1 MPFFLKKKNFVIFAA
16 LIALHLILI
25 SLQIPRGRE
34 DNYFKKIIF
43 YVSSPIQHAV
53 ISSFQKFGETWNS
66 YFVLRDVKN
75 QNDEMRKE
83 IFYLNQENHL
93 LRNLIQKLRGEKE
106 IRDALQDRYE
116 NIVQVRTIGLDF
128 SNYYKSI
135 IINKGSLDGIKKD
148 MIVLDK
154 LGYLVGRVIGPV
166 SLKESR
172 VQLVTDNDSRI
183 SVFTEK
189 KRIWGMLTGDG
200 EGQCY
205 LEYVLRTDDEV
216 QEGQRVITSGYDRIY
231 PPGIAVGNIV
241 SISQT
246 TELFKE
252 IKVMPFVDF
261 RNLGQIAVIKIAFKE
276 FF

>member
-1 MPFFLKKKNFVIFAA
+1 MSFLLKRKSLVIFAA

-25 SLQIPRGRE
+25 SLQIPRGKE
-34 DNYFKKIIF
+34 DNYFEKIIF
-43 YVSSPIQHAV
+43 YVFSPIQHAV
-53 ISSFQKFGETWNS
+53 ISSFQKFNETWNS

-75 QNDEMRKE
+75 QNEEMRKE
-83 IFYLNQENHL
+83 NFYLNQENHL

-106 IRDALQDRYE
+106 VQDALQNRYE
-116 NIVQVRTIGLDF
+116 NIEQVRTIGLDF

-154 LGYLVGRVIGPV
+154 LGNLVGRVIGPV

-189 KRIWGMLTGDG
+189 KRAWGMLTGDG

-205 LEYVLRTDDEV
+205 LEYILGTDDEV

-231 PPGIAVGNIV
+231 PPGIAVGNII

-261 RNLGQIAVIKIAFKE
+261 RNLSQIAVIKIAFKE